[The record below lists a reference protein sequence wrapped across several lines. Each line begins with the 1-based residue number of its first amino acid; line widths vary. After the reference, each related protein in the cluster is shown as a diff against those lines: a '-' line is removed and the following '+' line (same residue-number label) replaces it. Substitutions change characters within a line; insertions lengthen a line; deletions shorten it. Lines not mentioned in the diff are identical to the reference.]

1 MNEGIQKSFKR
12 GIDIISVLSKDVV
25 NDDGSIIRAKGL
37 NNLILRTMDK
47 VKNAIDSQSYVYIIN
62 CIQRKVQNIIFNN
75 SKYQLNIYNNN
86 NITNI
91 IITFFDDII
100 GGLDPASKRLI
111 TENINKLQLM
121 CSTAKF
127 DVEIMDFMIKF

>member
-1 MNEGIQKSFKR
+1 
-12 GIDIISVLSKDVV
+12 
-25 NDDGSIIRAKGL
+25 
-37 NNLILRTMDK
+37 MDK

-127 DVEIMDFMIKF
+127 DVELWIS